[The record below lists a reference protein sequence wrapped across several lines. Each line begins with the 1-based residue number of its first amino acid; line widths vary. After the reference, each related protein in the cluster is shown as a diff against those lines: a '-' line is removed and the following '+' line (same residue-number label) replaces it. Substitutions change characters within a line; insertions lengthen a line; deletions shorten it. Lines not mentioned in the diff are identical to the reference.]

1 MKTVK
6 RKWAVLA
13 VFGLLLMCAPAAV
26 TAQTAEAV
34 QPMAVYIS
42 GSDADLLISDNGVA
56 RVQAFVRGK
65 SGTTSTY
72 VQAVLQVK
80 SGTTWLSTKSWAK
93 TSSSAYVSINETY
106 PVPKGTYRVVA
117 TVKADTESRTITTA
131 SKTY

>member
-13 VFGLLLMCAPAAV
+13 VFGLLLMCAPATV

-42 GSDADLLISDNGVA
+42 GSDADLSISDNGVA
-56 RVQAFVRGK
+56 NVSAYVRGR
-65 SGTTSTY
+65 SGTTSTS
-72 VQAVLQVK
+72 VQLTLQVK
-80 SGTTWLSTKSWAK
+80 SGTTWLSTKTWYKS
-93 TSSSAYVSINETY
+93 TNGISTTVNETY
-106 PVPKGTYRVVA
+106 TVPKGTYRVVA